1 MCTEQ
6 QEKTSI
12 STDELASLLN
22 NLESSK
28 FLSKLNKNL
37 HLNLTT
43 SKLVVK
49 IREALAALVNSIE
62 YQSWLDRE
70 PEFEGYS
77 CPLPPTEEH
86 QKLLQAVGIANTKA
100 MLVKVNHHRG
110 KYLLTD
116 GLWVHQSIR
125 TFAFTDESD
134 ALLSYIERNKIADWA
149 GVIIDPCTGSGN
161 HIVGFPGEPAVRIAF
176 DISTRGILY
185 TSINMLIN
193 GIDSGVVS
201 YHNLTKG
208 FPPLL
213 NRVDL
218 RNSLFIINTP
228 FALAPVDVTLPKSAD
243 GGEDGLELTLAAMK
257 LVKDVLTTQT
267 IVNGR
272 AIVLCYSIGNGKDKW
287 KAVEEAKEMFGE
299 DKVRWEILEDRK
311 LWRVNGK
318 KDESNPMLLSDG
330 LPKKADCK
338 FYIGNQD
345 VERVRQDYVNLANRL
360 SENAVELLGY
370 EVTHLAYGIIDI
382 RLN

>member
-1 MCTEQ
+1 MRTEKQ
-6 QEKTSI
+6 KRTI
-12 STDELASLLN
+12 STDELASLIN

-28 FLSKLNKNL
+28 FLSKLNRN
-37 HLNLTT
+37 LNLNFTT
-43 SKLVVK
+43 SELLAK
-49 IREALAALVNSIE
+49 IKEALAALVNSIE

-70 PEFEGYS
+70 PEFEGHN
-77 CPLPPTEEH
+77 CPLPPDEEH
-86 QKLLQAVGIANTKA
+86 QKLLQAVGIANSEV
-100 MLVKVNHHRG
+100 MIVKVNHHRG
-110 KYLLTD
+110 NYLLTD
-116 GLWVHQSIR
+116 GLWVDQSIR

-134 ALLSYIERNKIADWA
+134 ALLSYIERNKIASWA
-149 GVIIDPCTGSGN
+149 SVVIDPCTGSGN
-161 HIVGFPGEPAVRIAF
+161 HVIGFQGDPSVRIAF
-176 DISTRGILY
+176 DISTRGILF

-193 GIDSGVVS
+193 GVESGVVS

-228 FALAPVDVTLPKSAD
+228 FALAPVDVCLPKTAD
-243 GGEDGLELTLAAMK
+243 GGEDGLELTIAAMR
-257 LVKDVLTTQT
+257 LVRDVLTSQT

-272 AIVLCYSIGNGKDKW
+272 AIVLCYSIGNGDDKW
-287 KAVEEAKEMFGE
+287 KAVEEAKRMFGE
-299 DKVRWEILEDRK
+299 DNVRWEILKDRK
-311 LWRVNGK
+311 LWRINGK
-318 KDESNPMLLSDG
+318 KNEPNPMLLSDG

-345 VERVRQDYVNLANRL
+345 VEKVRQDYVNLANRL

>member
-1 MCTEQ
+1 MTIEQ
-6 QEKTSI
+6 QKKTI

-28 FLSKLNKNL
+28 FLLKLNKNL
-37 HLNLTT
+37 NLNLTA
-43 SKLVVK
+43 SVLIAK
-49 IREALAALVNSIE
+49 IKEALTALVDSTE
-62 YQSWLDRE
+62 YKNWLDRDH
-70 PEFEGYS
+70 EFNGLS
-77 CPLPPTEEH
+77 CPLPPNGEH
-86 QKLLQAVGIANTKA
+86 QQLLQAIGIANSES

-116 GLWVHQSIR
+116 GLWVDQSIR
-125 TFAFTDESD
+125 TFSFTDESD
-134 ALLSYIERNKIADWA
+134 ALLSYIEKNKIADWA
-149 GVIIDPCTGSGN
+149 GVVIDPCTGSGN
-161 HIVGFPGEPAVRIAF
+161 HIIGFPGDPAVRIAF
-176 DISTRGILY
+176 DISIRSILF

-193 GIDSGVVS
+193 SIDSGVVS

-228 FALAPVDVTLPKSAD
+228 FALAPVDVTLPKTAD

-257 LVKDVLTTQT
+257 LVKDVLTSQT

-287 KAVEEAKEMFGE
+287 KAVEEAKKMFGE
-299 DKVRWEILEDRK
+299 DKVRWEILEDRR

-318 KDESNPMLLSDG
+318 KDEHNPMLLADG

-338 FYIGNQD
+338 FYIGDKD
-345 VERVRQDYVNLANRL
+345 VERVRQDYVNLARRL

-382 RLN
+382 RIN

>member
-1 MCTEQ
+1 MSTEQ
-6 QEKTSI
+6 HKRTI

-28 FLSKLNKNL
+28 FLLKLNKNL
-37 HLNLTT
+37 NLNLTA
-43 SKLVVK
+43 SVLIAK
-49 IREALAALVNSIE
+49 IKEALAALVDSEE
-62 YQSWLDRE
+62 YKNWLDRD
-70 PEFEGYS
+70 PEFNGVS
-77 CPLPPTEEH
+77 CPLPPNGEH
-86 QKLLQAVGIANTKA
+86 QELLQAIGIANSKA

-116 GLWVHQSIR
+116 GLWVDQSIR
-125 TFAFTDESD
+125 TFSFTDESD

-149 GVIIDPCTGSGN
+149 GVVIDPCTGSGN
-161 HIVGFPGEPAVRIAF
+161 HIIGFTGEPAVRIAF
-176 DISTRGILY
+176 DISTRGILF

-193 GIDSGVVS
+193 GINSGVVS

-208 FPPLL
+208 FSPLL

-228 FALAPVDVTLPKSAD
+228 FALAPVDVTLLKTAD

-287 KAVEEAKEMFGE
+287 KAVEEAKKMFGE

-318 KDESNPMLLSDG
+318 KDEPNPMLLSDG

-338 FYIGNQD
+338 FYIGDKD
-345 VERVRQDYVNLANRL
+345 VERVRQDYVNLARRL

-382 RLN
+382 RIN

>member
-1 MCTEQ
+1 MSTEQ
-6 QEKTSI
+6 QKKTI

-28 FLSKLNKNL
+28 FLLKLNKNL
-37 HLNLTT
+37 HLNLTA
-43 SKLVVK
+43 SLLVAK
-49 IREALAALVNSIE
+49 IKEALAALVDSTE
-62 YQSWLDRE
+62 YKNWLDCD
-70 PEFEGYS
+70 PEFNGLS
-77 CPLPPTEEH
+77 CPLPPNGEH
-86 QKLLQAVGIANTKA
+86 QELLRAIGVANSES

-116 GLWVHQSIR
+116 GLWVDQSIR
-125 TFAFTDESD
+125 TFSFTDESD
-134 ALLSYIERNKIADWA
+134 ALLRYIERNKIADWA
-149 GVIIDPCTGSGN
+149 GVVIDPCTGSGN
-161 HIVGFPGEPAVRIAF
+161 HIIGFPGDPVVRIAF
-176 DISTRGILY
+176 DISTRGILF

-193 GIDSGVVS
+193 GINSGVVS

-208 FPPLL
+208 FSPLL

-228 FALAPVDVTLPKSAD
+228 FALAPVDVTLPKTAD

-287 KAVEEAKEMFGE
+287 KAVEEAKKMFGE
-299 DKVRWEILEDRK
+299 DKVCWEILEDRK

-318 KDESNPMLLSDG
+318 KDEPNPMLLSDG

-338 FYIGNQD
+338 FYIGDKD
-345 VERVRQDYVNLANRL
+345 VEKVRQNYVNLARRL

-382 RLN
+382 RIN